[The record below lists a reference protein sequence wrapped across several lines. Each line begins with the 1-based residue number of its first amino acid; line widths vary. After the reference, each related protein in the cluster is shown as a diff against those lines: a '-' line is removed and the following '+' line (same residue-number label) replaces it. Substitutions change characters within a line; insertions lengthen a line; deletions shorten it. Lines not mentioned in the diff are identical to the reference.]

1 MTAVPGDIS
10 WISTSWIYAANAG
23 PSIAPFM
30 THGAINASWV
40 SPAIRVCVL
49 QLPKGASMVSRVP
62 RGAQPRSRVRLVFT
76 AVSSKNTTRSGIWAM
91 VGERC
96 MIQSLRCRLT
106 FARRRSVA
114 IPLTGRRFAKQIC
127 REGATFFVRE
137 AEPLEKGRN
146 CRVMNADALCL
157 SQGVTQFKACDVLIL
172 LYQFK
177 QKANMRG
184 KLASS

>member
-1 MTAVPGDIS
+1 MA
-10 WISTSWIYAANAG
+10 
-23 PSIAPFM
+23 
-30 THGAINASWV
+30 
-40 SPAIRVCVL
+40 
-49 QLPKGASMVSRVP
+49 
-62 RGAQPRSRVRLVFT
+62 
-76 AVSSKNTTRSGIWAM
+76 
-91 VGERC
+91 GERC

-114 IPLTGRRFAKQIC
+114 TND
-127 REGATFFVRE
+127 FFVRE

-157 SQGVTQFKACDVLIL
+157 SQGVTQFKACGVLIL
-172 LYQFK
+172 LYHFK